1 MFEPFAVPFG
11 LETVTALERR
21 RRTDLAILNGY
32 VRTRPTSSEHDAAIA
47 SFRDAIAEEPW

>member
-32 VRTRPTSSEHDAAIA
+32 VRTWPTSSEHDAAIA